1 MSVKIRLKGPLA
13 TRLGRDE
20 FVVSLKTDNLLDIL
34 KELDKEEKLL
44 INGNKIRSGYIL
56 LINGV
61 DYRLLNS
68 KLKDGD
74 IVDILPINHGG

>member
-20 FVVSLKTDNLLDIL
+20 FVISLKADNLLDIL

-56 LINGV
+56 LINGI
-61 DYRLLNS
+61 DYRLLNG

-74 IVDILPINHGG
+74 VVDILPINHGG